1 MSNNPTSFPILNQA
15 GPIYISDIR
24 LVDNNTVHI
33 NGTEII
39 SGEKTF
45 NDNIKTYSIQNTNSI
60 TTNNLHST
68 SLENTGTGI
77 ISTLES
83 TIGTITTLNSTTLN
97 LYTLN
102 STNIN
107 NGGTTITNVLQTGS
121 ILASNGKNYLRLL
134 NISNYN
140 TTSNTYVPQ
149 IINNISTLYTEII
162 LTSIIQ
168 TSITNT
174 FLSIVNN
181 KFVFNELGDYYINI
195 YIIYSIDSNILNN
208 FNVNYSLNNS
218 KSIVEQDIYLLNLK
232 YQNIMTQIYNINS
245 INTQRLLLYVS
256 ASDIVSL
263 TIYKINI
270 DIIKLN

>member
-1 MSNNPTSFPILNQA
+1 MSNNPTSYPILNQA

-24 LVDNNTVHI
+24 LLDNNTVHI

-45 NDNIKTYSIQNTNSI
+45 NNNIKTYSIQNTNSI
-60 TTNNLHST
+60 ITNSLHST

-77 ISTLES
+77 IATLES

-140 TTSNTYVPQ
+140 TTSNTYITQ
-149 IINNISTLYTEII
+149 TINNISCI
-162 LTSIIQ
+162 
-168 TSITNT
+168 
-174 FLSIVNN
+174 
-181 KFVFNELGDYYINI
+181 I
-195 YIIYSIDSNILNN
+195 YIY
-208 FNVNYSLNNS
+208 
-218 KSIVEQDIYLLNLK
+218 K
-232 YQNIMTQIYNINS
+232 YD
-245 INTQRLLLYVS
+245 R
-256 ASDIVSL
+256 
-263 TIYKINI
+263 
-270 DIIKLN
+270 

>member
-1 MSNNPTSFPILNQA
+1 MSNNPISYPILNQA
-15 GPIYISDIR
+15 GPIFISDIR

-140 TTSNTYVPQ
+140 TTSNTYITQ
-149 IINNISTLYTEII
+149 TINNISTLYTEII
-162 LTSIIQ
+162 LTSLIQ

-195 YIIYSIDSNILNN
+195 YIIYSIDSNILDN
-208 FNVNYSLNNS
+208 FNINYSLDNS
-218 KSIVEQDIYLLNLK
+218 KSLVEQNIYILNLK
-232 YQNIMTQIYNINS
+232 YQNIITQIYNINS